1 MLYSPEL
8 PPALPLFD
16 SPDRLDEPCAI
27 VNQYITRIATHSVP
41 DAGLVYEYTWDWLM
55 ENRYSPNNFKS
66 YRSEVTTFL
75 HWCFEVA
82 QMSVVD
88 VKRSHLA
95 QFIDWCCQPPKH
107 LIAHHNSPQFVLDKQ
122 LGERVPNPR
131 WRPFTGQRVASG
143 EVVYRI
149 SPAALKTKLAV
160 LSTFFGY
167 LINEEIM
174 ERNPAM
180 MLMKTGRFKHN
191 MQSRSSG
198 EDDEQIK
205 AFTELQWSYVIE
217 EAKRMAEE
225 TPDEH
230 ERTLMMVSLM
240 YSCYLRIS
248 EVSGRPGYS
257 PVMSQF
263 RRDPKTGVWGFFIPE
278 SKGGKRRTVA
288 VSNALLEALKR
299 YRNYLGLPDLPSPD
313 EQVPLFVRHRK
324 TSHGRDQGLVN
335 ANLGDRQIRDCLKIL
350 FERAADRAEQDGFIH
365 DAAEMRVMTPHSLRH
380 TGISHDI
387 NIHQRPLSHVQA
399 DAGHDSIDTTSRYL
413 HTTRTERHE
422 SAAGKKLDMLAS

>member
-1 MLYSPEL
+1 MLYRPEL

-16 SPDRLDEPCAI
+16 SLDRLDEPNAI
-27 VNQYITRIATHSVP
+27 VNAYITRIAADAVP

-55 ENRYSPNNFKS
+55 ENRYSPNNYKS

-75 HWCFEVA
+75 HWCFDVA
-82 QMSVVD
+82 EMSVLD
-88 VKRSHLA
+88 VKRSHLS
-95 QFIDWCCQPPKH
+95 QFIDWCSNPPGH
-107 LIAHHNSPQFVLDKQ
+107 LVAHHNSPQFVFDKQ
-122 LGERVPNPR
+122 LAERVPNPR
-131 WRPFTGQRVASG
+131 WRPFTGQRTDSG
-143 EVVYRI
+143 EVIYRI
-149 SPAALKTKLAV
+149 SSTALKTKLAV

-167 LINEEIM
+167 LINEEVM

-180 MLMKTGRFKHN
+180 MLMKAGRFKLGA
-191 MQSRSSG
+191 QSRTSG
-198 EDDEQIK
+198 EDDEQLK
-205 AFTELQWSYVIE
+205 AFTELQWGYVID
-217 EAKRMAEE
+217 EARCMAEE

-278 SKGGKRRTVA
+278 SKGGKRRTIA
-288 VSNALLEALKR
+288 VSNALLAALKR
-299 YRNYLGLPDLPSPD
+299 YRAFLGLSALPAPD

-324 TSHGRDQGLVN
+324 TGHGREQGLIN
-335 ANLGDRQIRDCLKIL
+335 ANLGDRQIRDCLQLL
-350 FERAADRAEQDGFIH
+350 FGRAADRAEQDGFTH
-365 DAAEMRVMTPHSLRH
+365 DAAEMRAMTPHSLRH

-387 NIHQRPLSHVQA
+387 NLHRRPLSHVQT

-422 SAAGKKLDMLAS
+422 SAAGKKLDDF

>member
-16 SPDRLDEPCAI
+16 SPDRLDEPCAV

-55 ENRYSPNNFKS
+55 ENRYSPNNYKS

-88 VKRSHLA
+88 VKRSHLS
-95 QFIDWCCQPPKH
+95 QFIDWCCEPPKH

-122 LGERVPNPR
+122 LGDRVPNPR
-131 WRPFTGQRVASG
+131 WRPFTGQRVGSG

-205 AFTELQWSYVIE
+205 SFTELQWSYVIE

-225 TPDEH
+225 APDEH

-278 SKGGKRRTVA
+278 SKGDKRRTVA

-299 YRNYLGLPDLPSPD
+299 YRNYLGLSDLPSPD

-324 TSHGRDQGLVN
+324 TSHGREQGLIN
-335 ANLGDRQIRDCLKIL
+335 ANLGDRHIRDCLTLL
-350 FERAADRAEQDGFIH
+350 FERAADRAEQDGFVH

>member
-1 MLYSPEL
+1 MLYTPEL

-16 SPDRLDEPCAI
+16 SPDRLDEPCAV

-55 ENRYSPNNFKS
+55 ENRYSPNNYKS

-95 QFIDWCCQPPKH
+95 QFMDWCCEPPKH

-122 LGERVPNPR
+122 LGDRVPNPR
-131 WRPFTGQRVASG
+131 WRPFTGQRVGSG

-205 AFTELQWSYVIE
+205 SFTELQWSYVIE

-225 TPDEH
+225 APDEH

-257 PVMSQF
+257 PAMSQF

-299 YRNYLGLPDLPSPD
+299 YRNYLGLSDLPSPD

-324 TSHGRDQGLVN
+324 TSHGREQGLIN
-335 ANLGDRQIRDCLKIL
+335 ANLGDRHIRDCLTLL
-350 FERAADRAEQDGFIH
+350 FERAADRAEQDGFVH

>member
-1 MLYSPEL
+1 MLYTPEL

-16 SPDRLDEPCAI
+16 SPDRLDEPCAV

-55 ENRYSPNNFKS
+55 ENRYSPNNYKS

-95 QFIDWCCQPPKH
+95 QFMDWCCEPPKH

-122 LGERVPNPR
+122 LGDRVPNPR
-131 WRPFTGQRVASG
+131 WRPFTGQRVGSG

-205 AFTELQWSYVIE
+205 SFTELQWSYVIE

-225 TPDEH
+225 APDEH

-299 YRNYLGLPDLPSPD
+299 YRNYLGLSDLPSPD

-324 TSHGRDQGLVN
+324 TSHGREQGLIN
-335 ANLGDRQIRDCLKIL
+335 ANLGDRHIRDCLTLL
-350 FERAADRAEQDGFIH
+350 FERAADRAEQDGFVH